1 MARLLACLA
10 ALLFAASGASAQSVL
25 FKGKTV
31 TMIVG
36 YPAGGGTD
44 GAGRLIASVLGRHL
58 PGEPTVV
65 VQNIPGA
72 EGLTA
77 LNFFVQQ
84 VKPDGLTL
92 TMGSGTQAEPTHYRL
107 PQAHFDPTTFAFI
120 GGAGRGG
127 SALVI
132 NKAAE
137 PRLYA
142 KDEAAVVMGTT
153 SGAFR
158 SNMHMAAWG
167 REVLDWNLRWV
178 TGYRGT
184 NELFIA
190 LERGE
195 VDMTATSN
203 IVPIAKVLATGKSK
217 ILVQSGAVRDGRLIP
232 RPEFGDAPMM
242 PALVEGKIANPV
254 AAKAFDYWMTIHSGP
269 DKWLAL
275 PPHTPE
281 ALVFAYRDAFLKV
294 VRDAEFIER
303 SRKLADDFTPVPYVE
318 VEDWMVKL
326 AETPPEAL
334 DFIAAMI
341 RGQGAKVEP

>member
-1 MARLLACLA
+1 
-10 ALLFAASGASAQSVL
+10 
-25 FKGKTV
+25 
-31 TMIVG
+31 
-36 YPAGGGTD
+36 
-44 GAGRLIASVLGRHL
+44 
-58 PGEPTVV
+58 
-65 VQNIPGA
+65 
-72 EGLTA
+72 
-77 LNFFVQQ
+77 
-84 VKPDGLTL
+84 
-92 TMGSGTQAEPTHYRL
+92 
-107 PQAHFDPTTFAFI
+107 
-120 GGAGRGG
+120 
-127 SALVI
+127 
-132 NKAAE
+132 
-137 PRLYA
+137 
-142 KDEAAVVMGTT
+142 
-153 SGAFR
+153 
-158 SNMHMAAWG
+158 MHMAAWG